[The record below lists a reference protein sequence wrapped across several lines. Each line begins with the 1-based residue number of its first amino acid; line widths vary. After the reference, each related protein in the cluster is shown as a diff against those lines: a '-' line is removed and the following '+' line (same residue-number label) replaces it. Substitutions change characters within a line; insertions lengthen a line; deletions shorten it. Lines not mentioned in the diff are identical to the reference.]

1 MKDNNQQTRIF
12 DSEQVKQQNIKY
24 ILKMV
29 DDALNERGYNS
40 VTQIVGY
47 LVTNDPAYIS
57 SYKNARTLIQTV
69 DRDEILKEIE
79 DSEHSEF
86 ADAVKG
92 SIDDDDDDE
101 EY

>member
-1 MKDNNQQTRIF
+1 MKENKQQTRIF

-69 DRDEILKEIE
+69 DRDEILKEIVRSYLANNE
-79 DSEHSEF
+79 
-86 ADAVKG
+86 
-92 SIDDDDDDE
+92 
-101 EY
+101 

>member
-69 DRDEILKEIE
+69 DREEILKEIVRSYLANNE
-79 DSEHSEF
+79 
-86 ADAVKG
+86 
-92 SIDDDDDDE
+92 
-101 EY
+101 

>member
-57 SYKNARTLIQTV
+57 SYKNARILIHTV
-69 DRDEILKEIE
+69 DRDEILKEIVRSYLANNE
-79 DSEHSEF
+79 
-86 ADAVKG
+86 
-92 SIDDDDDDE
+92 
-101 EY
+101 

>member
-12 DSEQVKQQNIKY
+12 QSEQVKQQNIKY

-69 DRDEILKEIE
+69 DRDEILKEIVRSYLTNNE
-79 DSEHSEF
+79 
-86 ADAVKG
+86 
-92 SIDDDDDDE
+92 
-101 EY
+101 

>member
-47 LVTNDPAYIS
+47 LVTNDPTYIS

-69 DRDEILKEIE
+69 DRDEILKEIVRSYLANNE
-79 DSEHSEF
+79 
-86 ADAVKG
+86 
-92 SIDDDDDDE
+92 
-101 EY
+101 

>member
-12 DSEQVKQQNIKY
+12 DSEQVKKQNIKY
-24 ILKMV
+24 ILKIV

-69 DRDEILKEIE
+69 DRDEILKEIVRSYLANNE
-79 DSEHSEF
+79 
-86 ADAVKG
+86 
-92 SIDDDDDDE
+92 
-101 EY
+101 

>member
-47 LVTNDPAYIS
+47 LVTNNPAYIS

-69 DRDEILKEIE
+69 DRDEILKEIVRSYLANNE
-79 DSEHSEF
+79 
-86 ADAVKG
+86 
-92 SIDDDDDDE
+92 
-101 EY
+101 

>member
-40 VTQIVGY
+40 VTQIVCY

-69 DRDEILKEIE
+69 DRDEILKEIVRSYLANNE
-79 DSEHSEF
+79 
-86 ADAVKG
+86 
-92 SIDDDDDDE
+92 
-101 EY
+101 

>member
-69 DRDEILKEIE
+69 DRDEILKEIVRSYLANNE
-79 DSEHSEF
+79 Y
-86 ADAVKG
+86 
-92 SIDDDDDDE
+92 SIRIGFRINNLWGGP
-101 EY
+101 

>member
-69 DRDEILKEIE
+69 DRDEILKEIVRSYLE
-79 DSEHSEF
+79 NNE
-86 ADAVKG
+86 
-92 SIDDDDDDE
+92 
-101 EY
+101 

>member
-12 DSEQVKQQNIKY
+12 DSEQVKQHNIKY

-40 VTQIVGY
+40 VTQIVGD

-69 DRDEILKEIE
+69 DRDEILKEIVRSYLANNE
-79 DSEHSEF
+79 
-86 ADAVKG
+86 
-92 SIDDDDDDE
+92 
-101 EY
+101 

>member
-57 SYKNARTLIQTV
+57 SHKNARSNIQMV
-69 DRDEILKEIE
+69 ERYEIIE
-79 DSEHSEF
+79 ELVRYYLDN
-86 ADAVKG
+86 
-92 SIDDDDDDE
+92 
-101 EY
+101 